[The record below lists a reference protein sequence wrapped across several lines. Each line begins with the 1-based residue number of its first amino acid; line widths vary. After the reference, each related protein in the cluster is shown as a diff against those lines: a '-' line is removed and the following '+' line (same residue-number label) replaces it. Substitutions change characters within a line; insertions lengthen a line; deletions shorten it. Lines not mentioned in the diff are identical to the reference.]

1 MSPVYVAFKVEK
13 GYENFMNMFIK
24 SPRFNQWVVT
34 LASGSVRQTLN
45 YEDFSLIKIAY
56 PPKEKVDQ
64 FNKIYNSYFEVINYN
79 NTIIKC
85 LENLRDVLLPK
96 LMSGEIDVSHI
107 NCDLE

>member
-1 MSPVYVAFKVEK
+1 
-13 GYENFMNMFIK
+13 MFIK

-56 PPKEKVDQ
+56 PPKEKEDQ